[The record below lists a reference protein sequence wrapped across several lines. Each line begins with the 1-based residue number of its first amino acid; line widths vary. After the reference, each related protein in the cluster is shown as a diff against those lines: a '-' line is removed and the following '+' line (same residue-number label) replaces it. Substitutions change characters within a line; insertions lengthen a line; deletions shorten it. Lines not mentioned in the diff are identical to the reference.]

1 MIILNESVWVIMS
14 KDRSLVLKG
23 DGTDRELVP
32 VNTKNDV
39 RLITYKSE
47 SIAKSAMKRTTF
59 SGMDQIKEY
68 KNAPESHYYHI
79 TDPDDYM
86 KQIINP
92 EYISHDKYLEAVEIT
107 LTAEII
113 KKAPVTVETSNKIIK
128 MHGCSAYNG

>member
-1 MIILNESVWVIMS
+1 MIILNESVWVVMS

-23 DGTDRELVP
+23 DGIDRELVP

-79 TDPDDYM
+79 ADPYDYM

-92 EYISHDKYLEAVEIT
+92 EYIPHDKYLEAVEIT